1 MYAIN
6 TTVKTITGEKA
17 TILESNTVYIENED
31 GSFCE
36 STTYTVNI
44 KGQGTV
50 EIHESKVLGNA

>member
-1 MYAIN
+1 MN
-6 TTVKTITGEKA
+6 TTVKTVTGETA
-17 TILESNTVYIENED
+17 TILASNTVDIENED

-44 KGQGTV
+44 KSRGTV